1 MAAKKKVVPSITQPI
16 TSEPVRITSG
26 KRGPANVPEEIK
38 AAVIRDLGDGMTIRG
53 VQKKYGF
60 AVNTIM
66 KWRDNYNRIKAAEDL
81 RSGDLLPA
89 KIRKIGIN
97 REDIQSIARQVVRGL
112 TETEA
117 CMVLGLDYQS
127 WRKFKEKMDRRRWDE
142 LVAYERG
149 NRIDG
154 MMGSIEL
161 HTLKDWRA
169 ADRLL
174 TLAAPE
180 RFGKEAVTNIDARQ
194 VTVLADEATATR
206 LLASI
211 YGDPA
216 PAQPAI
222 DVSEPKQ
229 IEEGQAQGEEQRKQT
244 RQRTRQAPMPHV

>member
-1 MAAKKKVVPSITQPI
+1 MAAKPKNVSVDKPI
-16 TSEPVRITSG
+16 TTMTVARVSTG
-26 KRGPANVPEEIK
+26 KRGPAAVPEQIK
-38 AAVIRDLGDGMTIRG
+38 AAVIRDLADGMTLRRCRE
-53 VQKKYGF
+53 KYGF
-60 AVNTIM
+60 SVNTLM

-89 KIRKIGIN
+89 KLKKPGIN
-97 REDIQSIARQVVRGL
+97 REDVQSVARQVVRGL

-117 CMVLGLDYQS
+117 CMVLGLDYKS
-127 WRKFKEKMDRRRWDE
+127 WRKAKERIPTDKWQE

-154 MMGSIEL
+154 MMGSIES
-161 HTLKDWRA
+161 HTVKDWRA

-180 RFGKEAVTNIDARQ
+180 RFGKEAITNIDARQ
-194 VTVLADEATATR
+194 NITVLADEATATR

-211 YGDPA
+211 YGEPV

-222 DVSEPKQ
+222 DATEPKQ
-229 IEEGQAQGEEQRKQT
+229 IEDGEAQDDKQ
-244 RQRTRQAPMPHV
+244 